1 MDIAVIGTGY
11 IGLVTGAC
19 LSDFGHKVICIDID
33 DNKDV
38 NVM

>member
-19 LSDFGHKVICIDID
+19 LSDFEYKVICIDID